1 MSTERYIRIIA
12 GTVVLI
18 GLALGTWVN
27 HWWYLLPAFAGL
39 NLIQSAF
46 TGFCPPEM
54 LLKRLGVKTEAQ
66 MVCTET
72 RKHEEQS
79 HESTKNG

>member
-1 MSTERYIRIIA
+1 MSTEKCIRIIA

-46 TGFCPPEM
+46 TGFCPPEI
-54 LLKRLGVKTEAQ
+54 LLKKLGVKTEA
-66 MVCTET
+66 ELA
-72 RKHEEQS
+72 RG
-79 HESTKNG
+79 ESE

>member
-12 GTVVLI
+12 GTVVMI

-27 HWWYLLPAFAGL
+27 HWWYLLSAFAGL
-39 NLIQSAF
+39 NLFQSAF

-54 LLKRLGVKTEAQ
+54 LLKKLGVKTEAQ
-66 MVCTET
+66 MALTES
-72 RKHEEQS
+72 RKHEEQN
-79 HESTKNG
+79 HESAKNG

>member
-1 MSTERYIRIIA
+1 MEYLSGKEVRRMSTERYIRIIA

-27 HWWYLLPAFAGL
+27 PWWYLLSAFVGV

-46 TGFCPPEM
+46 TGFCPPEI
-54 LLKRLGVKTEAQ
+54 LLKKLGVKTEA
-66 MVCTET
+66 ELA
-72 RKHEEQS
+72 REKD
-79 HESTKNG
+79 